1 MEPNYIKGE
10 ASTLKAFAMA
20 NQLELS
26 PVDRHKA
33 KFGEEDQANYLLMA
47 KGDSAEKK
55 SPKKRSDKTEEIYGE
70 SPTKQSQEARDYDKL
85 MKY

>member
-10 ASTLKAFAMA
+10 ATITKALAMA
-20 NQLELS
+20 NQLEQS

-33 KFGEEDQANYLLMA
+33 KFGEQDQANYLLMA
-47 KGDSAEKK
+47 KEASADK
-55 SPKKRSDKTEEIYGE
+55 SPKKQSKQTEEIYGE
-70 SPTKQSQEARDYDKL
+70 SPVKQQQEARDYDKL

>member
-33 KFGEEDQANYLLMA
+33 KFGEQDQAIYLLAA
-47 KGDSAEKK
+47 KDA

-70 SPTKQSQEARDYDKL
+70 SPTKQAQEARDYDKL